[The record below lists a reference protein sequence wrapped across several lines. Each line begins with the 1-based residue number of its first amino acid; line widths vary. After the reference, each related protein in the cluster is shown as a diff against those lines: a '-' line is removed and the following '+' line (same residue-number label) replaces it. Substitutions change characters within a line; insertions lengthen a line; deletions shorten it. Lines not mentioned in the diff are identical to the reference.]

1 MKRLDA
7 STLDGMS
14 DPYGPP
20 PPEQPEEQSP
30 GQQPSG
36 EPVSGQPTSGQPA
49 YGQPPEQQHPQGQ
62 PPYAQQPG
70 AGGLTADE
78 RTWGGAAHWS
88 ALLGSLVGGL
98 TFLGPLLVLLV
109 KGNESPWIR
118 RQSVESLNFQLSIL
132 IYSVVSAI
140 LILLLIGIVM
150 LIAVFI
156 FWLVFTIMG
165 SVKAGNGE
173 DYRYPLTIRMVS

>member
-1 MKRLDA
+1 
-7 STLDGMS
+7 MS

-20 PPEQPEEQSP
+20 PPEQPEEQPP

-36 EPVSGQPTSGQPA
+36 EPVSGQPAPGQPSYGQPA

-62 PPYAQQPG
+62 PPSAQQPG

-88 ALLGSLVGGL
+88 ALVASLIGL
-98 TFLGPLLVLLV
+98 SFLGPLVVMLT

-118 RQSVESLNFQLSIL
+118 RQSVESLNFQLSVL
-132 IYSVVSAI
+132 IYGIVSAI
-140 LILLLIGIVM
+140 LIIVLVGILM
-150 LIAVFI
+150 LVAVGI
-156 FWLVFTIMG
+156 FWLVFTIIA